1 VTTSARAVIVLAV
14 LCTAIA
20 GCARTAAPPE
30 HGRRAA
36 SGPVAAGA
44 PTRPLHAPANY
55 DPNVAGAVAC
65 SALILE
71 GTVVRVVDAAP
82 GRMRTTIDVSNWV
95 KPATGPRRTVVD
107 TADIATDGAHRR
119 WHAGQHLRLAVD
131 VDPSVLP
138 NWEFTAAQFARY
150 GQAMAD
156 AARIDCPY
164 GR

>member
-1 VTTSARAVIVLAV
+1 MTPSARAVIVLAV
-14 LCTAIA
+14 LCTATA
-20 GCARTAAPPE
+20 GCGTAAAPE
-30 HGRRAA
+30 HGRRAT
-36 SGPVAAGA
+36 SGPVVAGA

-71 GTVVRVVDAAP
+71 GTVVRVVDGAP
-82 GRMRTTIDVSNWV
+82 GRMRTTIDVSHWV
-95 KPATGPRRTVVD
+95 KPATGPNRAVVD
-107 TADIATDGAHRR
+107 TADIAAGGLHQR
-119 WHAGQHLRLAVD
+119 WRPGQYLRLAVD

-150 GQAMAD
+150 EQAMAD
-156 AARIDCPY
+156 AASIDCPY